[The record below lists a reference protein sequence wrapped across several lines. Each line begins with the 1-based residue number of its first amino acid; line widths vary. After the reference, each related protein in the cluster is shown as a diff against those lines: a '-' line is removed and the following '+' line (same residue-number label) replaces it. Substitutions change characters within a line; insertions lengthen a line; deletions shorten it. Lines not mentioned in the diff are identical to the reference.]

1 MTELEHKFYIDKKGK
16 YNPNLYGVIMSK
28 IEIESLEKWY
38 YWFDGL
44 VNGDLLPINDLQ
56 REFVKMF
63 ESKLK
68 NSSIPPNIDTKW
80 FRELDEIVQI
90 WVRYYYIKQKGD
102 RIIVHIVNNPYSIFK
117 GIVYSDENTIHLKF
131 KNNIEYQNILE
142 VENNNLNESNQ
153 KKSNRQKDIL
163 LEKSKVTN
171 KEKKETKSNE
181 ISLTGLTVKCNI
193 CGNNFEYERLQL
205 GFKNCK
211 DCSGVQKKTIQEEG
225 FHTRKGHQQ
234 IKNILYPRR
243 RK

>member
-1 MTELEHKFYIDKKGK
+1 
-16 YNPNLYGVIMSK
+16 
-28 IEIESLEKWY
+28 
-38 YWFDGL
+38 
-44 VNGDLLPINDLQ
+44 
-56 REFVKMF
+56 MF

-68 NSSIPPNIDTKW
+68 NSSIPPNKDTKW
-80 FRELDEIVQI
+80 FRELNEIVQI
-90 WVRYYYIKQKGD
+90 WVRYFFIKQKGD
-102 RIIVHIVNNPYSIFK
+102 RIIVYIVNNPNSIFQ
-117 GIVYSDENTIHLKF
+117 GIIYNDKNTVHLKF
-131 KNNIEYQNILE
+131 KNNIEYQNILK
-142 VENNNLNESNQ
+142 VENKNLNESNQ
-153 KKSNRQKDIL
+153 NKKSDRQKDIL

-205 GFKNCK
+205 GYKNCK